1 LSDSGTEAAGISAD
15 QEAREREL
23 TERVIA
29 SFAGARDPRLRLLMR
44 SLARHLHAF
53 LREVRLTEAEWQQA
67 ISFLTDVGHMTDG
80 QRQEFILLSDVLGA
94 SMQTISINNEAY
106 ANATEATVLG
116 PFFVAGSPEIPLGG
130 DIAAGADGEPCWVE
144 GTVTGTDG
152 APVPG
157 ARIEVWEADAAGA
170 YDVQYGDGRT
180 AARGH
185 LFTDHRGCYRFWCLT
200 PTPYPIPYDGP
211 VGKLLAA
218 VGRSPM
224 RAPHLHFIVSADGQR
239 TLVTHIFVQGDELLS
254 HDAVFGVRDSLV
266 MNFEQHPAGTLT
278 PDGREMGDR
287 TWSSVRFD
295 IVLAPTAR

>member
-1 LSDSGTEAAGISAD
+1 
-15 QEAREREL
+15 
-23 TERVIA
+23 
-29 SFAGARDPRLRLLMR
+29 
-44 SLARHLHAF
+44 
-53 LREVRLTEAEWQQA
+53 
-67 ISFLTDVGHMTDG
+67 
-80 QRQEFILLSDVLGA
+80 
-94 SMQTISINNEAY
+94 
-106 ANATEATVLG
+106 
-116 PFFVAGSPEIPLGG
+116 
-130 DIAAGADGEPCWVE
+130 
-144 GTVTGTDG
+144 
-152 APVPG
+152 
-157 ARIEVWEADAAGA
+157 VWEADAGGA
-170 YDVQYGDGRT
+170 YDVQYRDGRT

-185 LFTDHRGCYRFWCLT
+185 LFTDHQGRYRFWCLT